1 MRTIRTPENEQAFLD
16 RLAECGSAMEAAKKA
31 KISRNALYQW
41 KAEDPEFADKWEVAM
56 VRGLDAIEDKAHL
69 TASLGSER
77 MMIFML
83 ERRRPERYMARQA
96 VDYNTNVTV
105 ELRRAPIDSL
115 QAELL
120 ELIALARGGDTKII
134 DLKQPLSART
144 EVAAIDFDDDQGQ

>member
-1 MRTIRTPENEQAFLD
+1 MRTIRTPENEAAFLSH
-16 RLAECGSAMEAAKKA
+16 LSLCGSVVEAAKRA
-31 KISRNALYQW
+31 RLSRDAVYSWRAQ
-41 KAEDPEFADKWEVAM
+41 DPEFADKWEVAM

-105 ELRRAPIDSL
+105 ELRRAPIDTL
-115 QAELL
+115 QAELRELL
-120 ELIALARGGDTKII
+120 ELARGGDTKII
-134 DLKQPLSART
+134 DLKQPLNARE